1 MSLFSPGNAPGL
13 QPKTTADD
21 AQITWSGRQG
31 ADQTITRRVTID
43 DATTDA
49 GNTPT
54 TTLRAG
60 LVLAV
65 RDSDGKA
72 AAYDPDANDGKQIAV
87 GVLEQGL
94 SMLVDGVAQDR
105 YSQMLVGGLVKESQ
119 LVGLDGMARR
129 QLAERFVFDRA
140 PLSLGGSLT
149 PRGVYRK
156 GVDYAVSAADNGLLF
171 VATAAVTFTLPTAAH
186 GLAFRMVQTADANL
200 VIQGS
205 SNIVHKGS
213 AAASSVTFSTSSQKI
228 GSSVLVECL
237 YIGESTLRW
246 VVTNLGG
253 TTATVA

>member
-1 MSLFSPGNAPGL
+1 MSLFTPGNAPGL

-43 DATTDA
+43 DAAVDA
-49 GNTPT
+49 GNTPS

-65 RDSDGKA
+65 QDADGKA
-72 AAYDPDANDGKQIAV
+72 AAYDPDANNGRQIAV
-87 GVLEQGL
+87 GVLEQGQ
-94 SMLVDGVAQDR
+94 SMLVDGVAKDR
-105 YSQMLVGGLVKESQ
+105 FAQMLVGGMVKESQ
-119 LVGLDGMARR
+119 LIGLDGMARR
-129 QLAERFVFDRA
+129 QLSERFVFDRA

-156 GVDYAVSAADNGLLF
+156 AADYTLVAADNGLLF

-186 GLAFRMVQTADANL
+186 GLAFRFVQTADANL
-200 VIQGS
+200 VLQGS
-205 SNIVHKGS
+205 LNIVHKGN
-213 AAASSVTFSTSSQKI
+213 AAASSVTFNTASQKI

-237 YIGESTLRW
+237 YIAENTLRW